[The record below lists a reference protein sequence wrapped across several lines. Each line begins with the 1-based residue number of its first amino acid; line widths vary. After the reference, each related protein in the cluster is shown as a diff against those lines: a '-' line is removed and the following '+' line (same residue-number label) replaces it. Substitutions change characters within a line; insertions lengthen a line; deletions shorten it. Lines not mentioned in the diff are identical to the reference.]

1 MNLVELSMN
10 CVLTSLVMAMV
21 YAMPTGAWHGIAYAG
36 SKTALPS
43 CCMTACIGRACD
55 I

>member
-1 MNLVELSMN
+1 MN

-21 YAMPTGAWHGIAYAG
+21 YAMPTGTWHGIAYAW
-36 SKTALPS
+36 SMTALPS
-43 CCMTACIGRACD
+43 CRMTACIGRAYD